1 MRTLN
6 RPMFRYGGPIKEG
19 VMNGIREPKKH
30 GGSMGPNE
38 GPRRAALVGDPNFP
52 QTNGRAHHV
61 APIVYGVGMGLAR
74 AAPLALRYGRQGVGL
89 AKRGI
94 GAIKGLFGKNKPFQ
108 GPVGSST
115 TGPAKFVRSN
125 TRPTGLNASGSYS
138 PVNTVPGVTKT
149 SASGA
154 PMGEAFV
161 TNPLG
166 TYLSGTMSGKLVSGL
181 YKGATSPTAVGLTQ
195 KAGKA
200 VWSVAKD
207 PITIASAGFYFYP
220 DGTPKSDEDIAKQ
233 GEPPEG
239 GLEGLLKTSVDS
251 GAVKNEKVL
260 TADEV
265 RKEKVQKYRDIMDI
279 KGMNKDAA
287 YDSLIAAS
295 QAVSAEG
302 DFKGSIKDGSLI
314 NKIIQS
320 TSKAFDKPQKTK
332 DAINTLIAKSEI
344 EKDINLSKGNT
355 STQQLKALSD
365 ATGKSQKF
373 IANTKLGI
381 ANTAGEAKANLAKIK
396 KGTVTSD
403 DVTAVIASF
412 AEDNGILFKQQIT
425 TEQKNEKVGKGKE
438 YPSVT
443 ALIGALDLDP
453 NGSDDGLYVVGT
465 SVVEVIGGVPK
476 LRG

>member
-30 GGSMGPNE
+30 GGSMGNNLVGSNAYPKTDGREHHFVVSGTVAAGVAANAARIAAMRAAATY
-38 GPRRAALVGDPNFP
+38 GPRAIG
-52 QTNGRAHHV
+52 G
-61 APIVYGVGMGLAR
+61 I
-74 AAPLALRYGRQGVGL
+74 
-89 AKRGI
+89 KKGI
-94 GAIKGLFGKNKPFQ
+94 GAIKNLFGKNVPKNVTVPKQ
-108 GPVGSST
+108 GPFTQGSAVTKNTFGAPYTTRTAPVGPGSAQST
-115 TGPAKFVRSN
+115 
-125 TRPTGLNASGSYS
+125 
-138 PVNTVPGVTKT
+138 VNTFVPNKF
-149 SASGA
+149 
-154 PMGEAFV
+154 GE
-161 TNPLG
+161 
-166 TYLSGTMSGKLVSGL
+166 YLSGTMSGKLVSGL

-220 DGTPKSDEDIAKQ
+220 DGTPKSDEEIANQ
-233 GEPPEG
+233 GDAPAG
-239 GLEGLLKTSVDS
+239 GLEGLLKTSVDN
-251 GAVKNEKVL
+251 GATKNEKVL
-260 TADEV
+260 TADEA

-295 QAVSAEG
+295 QAVLGEG
-302 DFKGSIKDGSLI
+302 DIKGSLKDGSLI
-314 NKIIQS
+314 NKIIGS
-320 TSKAFDKPQKTK
+320 TSKAFDKPGKTK
-332 DAINTLIAKSEI
+332 DAINTLIAKAEI

-465 SVVEVIGGVPK
+465 SVVEVISGVPK

>member
-19 VMNGIREPKKH
+19 VMNGIREPKKN
-30 GGSMGPNE
+30 GGSMGNNLVGSNAYPKTDGREHHFVVTGSVAGIAAANAARIAAMRAATTY
-38 GPRRAALVGDPNFP
+38 GPRAIGGIKKGIQFIKNRFGTTVPKNVTVPKQGPYTQGSVVTKQGGFGAPV
-52 QTNGRAHHV
+52 TTRT
-61 APIVYGVGMGLAR
+61 APIGPGTAESTVSTFV
-74 AAPLALRYGRQGVGL
+74 P
-89 AKRGI
+89 
-94 GAIKGLFGKNKPFQ
+94 NKF
-108 GPVGSST
+108 T
-115 TGPAKFVRSN
+115 E
-125 TRPTGLNASGSYS
+125 Y
-138 PVNTVPGVTKT
+138 
-149 SASGA
+149 
-154 PMGEAFV
+154 
-161 TNPLG
+161 LG
-166 TYLSGTMSGKLVSGL
+166 GTMSGKLVSGL

-207 PITIASAGFYFYP
+207 PLTILSAGYYFYP

-251 GAVKNEKVL
+251 GAAKNEKVL
-260 TADEV
+260 TADEA

-295 QAVSAEG
+295 QAVLGEG
-302 DFKGSIKDGSLI
+302 DLKGSLKDGSLI
-314 NKIIQS
+314 NKIIGS
-320 TSKAFDKPQKTK
+320 TSKAFDKPSKTK
-332 DAINTLIAKSEI
+332 DAINTLIAKAEI

>member
-1 MRTLN
+1 
-6 RPMFRYGGPIKEG
+6 MFRYGGPIKEG
-19 VMNGIREPKKH
+19 VMNGIREPKRN
-30 GGSMGPNE
+30 GGSMSPNE

-52 QTNGRAHHV
+52 QTDGRAHHV
-61 APIVYGVGMGLAR
+61 APIVYGA
-74 AAPLALRYGRQGVGL
+74 GVGL
-89 AKRGI
+89 LNAARI
-94 GAIKGLFGKNKPFQ
+94 GVPLAARYGKKGLSAARKGIQFIKNRFGTTVPKNVTVPKQ
-108 GPVGSST
+108 GPTFPGTVTTKQGGFGAPVTTRVNPVGPGTAEST
-115 TGPAKFVRSN
+115 
-125 TRPTGLNASGSYS
+125 
-138 PVNTVPGVTKT
+138 VNTFVPNKF
-149 SASGA
+149 S
-154 PMGEAFV
+154 EY
-161 TNPLG
+161 LG
-166 TYLSGTMSGKLVSGL
+166 GTLSGKLVSGL
-181 YKGATSPTAVGLTQ
+181 YRGATSPTAVGLTQ

-295 QAVSAEG
+295 QAISGSG
-302 DFKGSIKDGSLI
+302 DFKGDIKDGSLI

-320 TSKAFDKPQKTK
+320 TSKAFDKPTKTK
-332 DAINTLIAKSEI
+332 DAINTLIAKAEI

>member
-19 VMNGIREPKKH
+19 VMNGIREPKRN
-30 GGSMGPNE
+30 GGSMSPNE

-115 TGPAKFVRSN
+115 TGPTTVVRGGQ
-125 TRPTGLNASGSYS
+125 RVPGASGSYS
-138 PVNTVPGVTKT
+138 PISFKPGATT
-149 SASGA
+149 ASSSGA

-207 PITIASAGFYFYP
+207 PLTILSAGYYFYP

-260 TADEV
+260 TADEA

-295 QAVSAEG
+295 QAVLGEG
-302 DFKGSIKDGSLI
+302 DFKGSLKDGSLI
-314 NKIIQS
+314 NKIIGS
-320 TSKAFDKPQKTK
+320 TSKAFDKPGKTK
-332 DAINTLIAKSEI
+332 DAINTLIAKAEI